1 MNVRVRPM
9 ARQCS
14 AIPEAWKD
22 ARFGEVPSNQQTDL
36 WRRHLIWSQNIAP
49 GDYLAQMQFV
59 LRVLLRV
66 WNLISKLYA
75 HHRMNFPCSVGG
87 KILLRFEPMAR
98 NHPAPCGA
106 AGEAGA
112 GVAPS

>member
-36 WRRHLIWSQNIAP
+36 SRRHLIWNQKIAP

-66 WNLISKLYA
+66 WNLIKQTLRSSPGE
-75 HHRMNFPCSVGG
+75 FPMQRRRDSSPV
-87 KILLRFEPMAR
+87 
-98 NHPAPCGA
+98 
-106 AGEAGA
+106 
-112 GVAPS
+112 